1 MGESEEQQHQGHEGL
16 VKGATIEDLAAA
28 WAEAEADYEELE
40 AAVNMAAA
48 ASAKDGDAA
57 ESEAY
62 QFIHSAH
69 EQDRNTAR
77 AKDWMNEG
85 MQYFEAGD
93 LDDAVRAF
101 EMELQQ
107 NNPDNATAWKMLG
120 RCHAEND
127 QDREAIICLER
138 AVDRDPY
145 CLEARLALGVS
156 YVNELNHAKALEHL
170 KAWITHDPKY
180 SELNIGDDM
189 YGGGQS
195 DNGESDFD
203 EVQRLLLTA
212 LEFDSTDGA
221 DVLEALG
228 VVYNVSRDFDAAIDA
243 FQKALLRKGDDYQLY
258 NRLGATMANCNKS
271 EQALPAYKRA
281 IEIKP
286 KFTRAWLNMAI
297 SHANLHNYDEAARCY
312 LQTLSLNPSAT
323 HCWSYLR
330 VALSCDEHWDLI
342 QHAASMDLDAFR
354 QHFDF
359 I

>member
-1 MGESEEQQHQGHEGL
+1 MTKS
-16 VKGATIEDLAAA
+16 
-28 WAEAEADYEELE
+28 
-40 AAVNMAAA
+40 
-48 ASAKDGDAA
+48 
-57 ESEAY
+57 
-62 QFIHSAH
+62 
-69 EQDRNTAR
+69 
-77 AKDWMNEG
+77 
-85 MQYFEAGD
+85 
-93 LDDAVRAF
+93 
-101 EMELQQ
+101 
-107 NNPDNATAWKMLG
+107 
-120 RCHAEND
+120 
-127 QDREAIICLER
+127 
-138 AVDRDPY
+138 
-145 CLEARLALGVS
+145 
-156 YVNELNHAKALEHL
+156 
-170 KAWITHDPKY
+170 
-180 SELNIGDDM
+180 
-189 YGGGQS
+189 
-195 DNGESDFD
+195 SDFY
-203 EVQRLLLTA
+203 LLLSS
-212 LEFDSTDGA
+212 LIQIDGA